1 MILIDRDKAV
11 TTACEGIMMDVN
23 MNICY
28 TCPYY
33 QLKNCYCEKYL
44 RGKEIAVFLC
54 PDCKSKNEEMQEVAN
69 KDAFYGEA
77 LND

>member
-1 MILIDRDKAV
+1 
-11 TTACEGIMMDVN
+11 
-23 MNICY
+23 MNKCGF
-28 TCPYY
+28 CAYY
-33 QLKNCYCEKYL
+33 QPRIAYCNYYL

-54 PDCKSKNEEMQEVAN
+54 PHCKSKNEEMQEVAN